1 MANKKHPG
9 LPDWWD
15 EEVATQYEKEGY
27 NKSSSLKNWDHASAS
42 RASIEEATEYRKQF
56 LPGGKYERPQFS
68 KGVEESIA
76 EASKYLTFADIET
89 GGLKPDSPIYE
100 MGFMHLEDGN
110 PRFTHHFVKPT
121 EIHTDKPGRID
132 QWSVDNMK
140 KRDPNLMEVL
150 NSSNITQ
157 KQTPGIAYREMR
169 GRDVAIQ
176 NMRHERGHWN
186 ARDSGLF
193 DASARGME
201 LESFSPGQGLYPTDV
216 TTKNLIEEASRVGRT
231 GNLNSYLQ
239 ASEDVFTKGIAPMF
253 ANRKEGVT
261 RAVDVM
267 DITKSVFAMAQ
278 NRGLMGN
285 AGELFTGTSVS
296 AYAKAMHGI
305 DEMHIANMDNVL
317 AGEMFHN
324 FMGAGYAMSRG
335 EELPE
340 KMKHFFK
347 NMTDMIPEQ
356 KQRNTVKNIIDTFK
370 NQQEFLASEADGKPK
385 WSLLEGSRIDSN
397 MVERTLPLNVL
408 NDTGEYERTE
418 NTFFRRTKL
427 SPEMDEHAFTTD
439 IDKLVNHWDEEA
451 KGRHGVKADYKAA
464 LEEAKKQYINPYR
477 EALAKNRAGG
487 LSGGEAITSALTSV
501 APDHAKAIKALES
514 SAWTAA
520 PAVKA
525 APPPAPTMG
534 GKFKSF
540 IKDNWKIGLAGAG
553 LLFAANL
560 ISSSDDDYN
569 YIEGM
574 RHGGVAGGSRKS
586 NTDFGSGWNALRGL
600 ARAGETFAE
609 MIKSSEFQSA
619 LSSSIPRKILGQ
631 GVDATAEMRLAM
643 FRGKP
648 FPFVR
653 KTGRVSETEA
663 AMMDRFSGSVAPSV
677 YGQGDGHID
686 MEFFSGETLAAF
698 SKKNPEKVDFQKI
711 RDAVGNIHS
720 EGVYH
725 NDLHM
730 NNIMVTDDGNIG
742 VIDYG
747 RAIDTRKSISGQF
760 TYLKP
765 SGNQLVGASGSSGDA
780 MKADIDR
787 VGQALSSSGINT
799 GTSRFPRTLD
809 PPKQRRPRDPAQ
821 YGRTYDPS
829 ELARTA
835 DPSAYA
841 QTLPAYSAVQGRPA
855 SNVNHN
861 VIAGLPESSTAK
873 ARRSINTEGQFGSP
887 WQGLNAGFI
896 AVIFAANTIAGAAP
910 TLPNAPKTLPS
921 AVSTISGFNTTTV
934 KKTVT
939 PPKVG
944 QNLFYGQGAM
954 GLGVVDSQELIELG
968 VESKGVR
975 SWPDAIK
982 AAKASGR
989 KDIVFTAHG
998 LEGTGFAIET
1008 WKGVGDEVD
1017 VASASWISEQL
1028 PERDGYRIFMESCN
1042 ANSALATNKG
1052 YTTRTMKKMVN
1063 NAKRLGHTISAIRD
1077 SHEVVANNVFTRSKL
1092 GLSKHVSEANRPS
1105 ASGVFKSSVLSP
1117 FIFDILGDNRNQ
1129 VLTNQPGKFGVVD
1142 DGPAFG
1148 EWAFRDIE
1156 AEGNKISGSYL
1167 REVENNYIG
1176 LLAKQQ
1182 SFVTTE
1188 TVQTPFTTV
1197 TSDAPLPVKQPS
1209 FDQGFDLDILS
1220 PRSSRMA
1227 QSRRVRR
1234 RVKVRNR
1241 GKVAQV
1247 QSNAISHV
1255 APEVLAHT
1263 EAPAVRV
1270 SETTTPIISVPKAE
1284 GVVSKGSH
1292 VIAQTPSGNIQGI
1305 AKQDWVE
1312 TFTQKKM
1319 EENTSKALVPDQTPK
1334 MSPVREALEA
1344 VKELNLAT
1352 MGLTPQEAQQID
1364 PVHMANQVKGYLSA
1378 TEQIRKENPKVAQA
1392 VDNFV
1397 REATSTGHPNRQTSN
1412 IVSAVAEQVAEH
1424 TAKPATEVAKVTTP
1438 INTVAK
1444 AKGAVSNRWGLIAGG
1459 MAAVGGLFWAMS
1471 GSSKK
1476 DGNNQF
1482 GSPWQ
1487 GLRVFASDLIS
1498 DGGEQYILMKARESR
1513 RREKEREKGGDN
1525 YIEGANPNFEGNSF
1539 ATIDV
1544 NEFAVEDADTV
1555 NMFMSNGES
1564 TSLRLAGID
1573 APEIMHDND
1582 DGSRV
1587 WPDQPY
1593 GQAAKSR
1600 LEEILAQQN
1609 NIRAVIDPTATETYG
1624 RPVAMLI
1631 GDQGQNINLQLVREG
1646 MASSL
1651 PFGKRSSQIT
1661 HATEF
1666 NRAEEDAAAAQ
1677 QGMWSTEAWQAA
1689 REAQMNSKRKIT
1701 HTSYTDLGRLFSNFK
1716 TSSVLMRMRNPDAE
1730 FSEMEA
1736 SGDRSDFNTIEG
1748 LKHGWVGANRKANLV
1763 DFGSGYQISDSI
1775 PRVPASYASKKRVIE
1790 GQYLANTQL
1799 RRSMKRENVV
1809 KHHRG

>member
-15 EEVATQYEKEGY
+15 EKVATQYEKEGY

-42 RASIEEATEYRKQF
+42 EASIEEAIEYRKQF
-56 LPGGKYERPQFS
+56 LPGGKFERAQFS

-76 EASKYLTFADIET
+76 EASKYLTFVDIET

-100 MGFMHLEDGN
+100 MGFMHLENGN
-110 PRFTHHFVKPT
+110 ARFTHHFVKPT
-121 EIHTDKPGRID
+121 EIHTKKPGRID
-132 QWSVDNMK
+132 QWSIDNMK
-140 KRDPNLMEVL
+140 KRDPNLMEIL

-193 DASARGME
+193 DASARGMK
-201 LESFSPGQGLYPTDV
+201 LESFSSKQGLYPTDV
-216 TTKNLIEEASRVGRT
+216 TTKDLIEEASRAGRT
-231 GNLNSYLQ
+231 GDLKSYLQ

-253 ANRKEGVT
+253 ANRKTDVT

-278 NRGLMGN
+278 SRGLMGN

-340 KMKHFFK
+340 KMKLFFK

-370 NQQEFLASEADGKPK
+370 NQQEFLASEADGKPN

-408 NDTGEYERTE
+408 NDAGEYERTE
-418 NTFFRRTKL
+418 NTFLRRTKL
-427 SPEMDEHAFTTD
+427 SPEMDEYAFTTD

-487 LSGGEAITSALTSV
+487 LSGGEAIASALTSV
-501 APDHAKAIKALES
+501 APEHAKAIKALES

-525 APPPAPTMG
+525 APPPPPTMG

-560 ISSSDDDYN
+560 ISGSDDDYN

-609 MIKSSEFQSA
+609 MVGSKEFIRARNAAQNIKVLGKGAYGEATLMKSS
-619 LSSSIPRKILGQ
+619 
-631 GVDATAEMRLAM
+631 
-643 FRGKP
+643 FRGQE
-648 FPFVR
+648 FNFVR
-653 KTGRVSETEA
+653 KTGEIGKHEIEA
-663 AMMDRFSGSVAPSV
+663 LQKAGESNVPDF
-677 YGQGDGHID
+677 YGKKRTLLGRTSSID
-686 MEFFSGETLAAF
+686 MEAFEGNALADFPASGTALVRPQIDRALSRLNDAGFTHGDTHYFNLMAVKTPNGHEIGIIDLGMASPVTEAG
-698 SKKNPEKVDFQKI
+698 KFQDSQQITSWQKAMAS
-711 RDAVGNIHS
+711 RDANGGKFAAWMFDSKAKVGRIAPEPPPKAS
-720 EGVYH
+720 
-725 NDLHM
+725 
-730 NNIMVTDDGNIG
+730 
-742 VIDYG
+742 
-747 RAIDTRKSISGQF
+747 SG
-760 TYLKP
+760 
-765 SGNQLVGASGSSGDA
+765 GIVGWIKRLGSSQPIA
-780 MKADIDR
+780 
-787 VGQALSSSGINT
+787 
-799 GTSRFPRTLD
+799 
-809 PPKQRRPRDPAQ
+809 
-821 YGRTYDPS
+821 
-829 ELARTA
+829 
-835 DPSAYA
+835 
-841 QTLPAYSAVQGRPA
+841 GRPL
-855 SNVNHN
+855 SNTSGN
-861 VIAGLPESSTAK
+861 VIAGFLESSAAK

-887 WQGLNAGFI
+887 WQGLNAGFV
-896 AVIFAANTIAGAAP
+896 ASIFAANTIAGAAP
-910 TLPNAPKTLPS
+910 TLPNANAPKTLPS
-921 AVSTISGFNTTTV
+921 VVSTISGFNTTTV
-934 KKTVT
+934 EKTVT

-954 GLGVVDSQELIELG
+954 GLGLADSQELIEMG

-989 KDIVFTAHG
+989 KDIVFTTHG

-1092 GLSKHVSEANRPS
+1092 GLAKHVSEANRPS
-1105 ASGVFKSSVLSP
+1105 ASAVFKSSAVSP
-1117 FIFDILGDNRNQ
+1117 FIFDVLGDNQNQ

-1148 EWAFRDIE
+1148 EWALRDIE

-1167 REVENNYIG
+1167 REMENNYIG

-1182 SFVTTE
+1182 PFVTTE

-1197 TSDAPLPVKQPS
+1197 TSNAPLPVKQPS
-1209 FDQGFDLDILS
+1209 FDQGFDLDILG
-1220 PRSSRMA
+1220 PRSPRMA

-1234 RVKVRNR
+1234 RAKVRNR
-1241 GKVAQV
+1241 GKIAQV

-1255 APEVLAHT
+1255 APEVFAHT

-1270 SETTTPIISVPKAE
+1270 SEATTPIISVPKAE
-1284 GVVSKGSH
+1284 GVVSKGNH
-1292 VIAQTPSGNIQGI
+1292 MIAQTPSGNIQGI

-1319 EENTSKALVPDQTPK
+1319 EENTSRALVPDQVLVPDEIIMPGQTPK
-1334 MSPVREALEA
+1334 MSPAREALEA

-1392 VDNFV
+1392 ADNFV

-1424 TAKPATEVAKVTTP
+1424 TAKPAIEVAKATTP

-1459 MAAVGGLFWAMS
+1459 MAAAGGLFWAMS

-1476 DGNNQF
+1476 DGKNQF

-1513 RREKEREKGGDN
+1513 RREKEREEGGEN

-1564 TSLRLAGID
+1564 ISLRLAGID

-1609 NIRAVIDPTATETYG
+1609 NIRAVIDPAATETYG

-1763 DFGSGYQISDSI
+1763 DFGSGYQISNSI
-1775 PRVPASYASKKRVIE
+1775 PRVPASYTSKKRVIE